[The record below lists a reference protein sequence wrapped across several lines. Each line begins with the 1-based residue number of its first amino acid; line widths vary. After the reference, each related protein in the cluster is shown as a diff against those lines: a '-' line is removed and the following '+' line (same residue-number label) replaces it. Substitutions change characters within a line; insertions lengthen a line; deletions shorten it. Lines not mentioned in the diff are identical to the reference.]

1 MKNIFI
7 IAPHHYDHSL
17 ATLVEGLMKID
28 DIKVFSNSSF
38 NYFKNTATQLKTQIL
53 LAKKADI
60 VVLAHSALESKYD
73 HIIRPLLAEISVD
86 VFLDGC
92 DHRGYEGNP
101 SDYKLYLKRE
111 LDLTRLDSYSNVIPF
126 GFAAEDR
133 FFSGGKVS
141 HDDIWKEKDGDLVC
155 MLSIG
160 QCPWRIDITKA
171 LQTAFPDH
179 NNNKVYVG
187 EFLQGPSLTTIDTG
201 NRHFYKYFD
210 KLLKSRISVAAY
222 GAGECRQTGRLYE
235 SLANGCL
242 VFYQPIAP
250 FTWKNPYINE
260 KHFIEFNDNDELIEK
275 TKYYIHHPDE
285 ARRIAS
291 AGYQHLLE
299 YHTTDIRGREFLSSC
314 EQFL

>member
-1 MKNIFI
+1 MKNDVISQI
-7 IAPHHYDHSL
+7 EKEIPNSIRDNYTNNYNNSYGNSL
-17 ATLVEGLMKID
+17 AHIND
-28 DIKVFSNSSF
+28 
-38 NYFKNTATQLKTQIL
+38 FKFVSG
-53 LAKKADI
+53 D
-60 VVLAHSALESKYD
+60 
-73 HIIRPLLAEISVD
+73 IIRVL
-86 VFLDGC
+86 
-92 DHRGYEGNP
+92 
-101 SDYKLYLKRE
+101 
-111 LDLTRLDSYSNVIPF
+111 
-126 GFAAEDR
+126 
-133 FFSGGKVS
+133 
-141 HDDIWKEKDGDLVC
+141 C
-155 MLSIG
+155 ME
-160 QCPWRIDITKA
+160 W
-171 LQTAFPDH
+171 DH
-179 NNNKVYVG
+179 NNNKVFVG